1 MTTFIWNIKIITSNK
16 LENQMEGSQVIP
28 APLIY
33 FLPLGFGILEIWLI
47 S

>member
-1 MTTFIWNIKIITSNK
+1 MATFIWNIKIITSNK
-16 LENQMEGSQVIP
+16 LENQIEGRQVLP
-28 APLIY
+28 ALLTY